1 MSNACWK
8 VSEVY
13 EGATFRRVCASF
25 ILCCFSFCRFLQS
38 QKKPFMLCCTLNA
51 FSLKYKMER
60 DIGTEDDI
68 FFTVKTVEWNEDTEP
83 FAKSNPIWIW
93 IWIWMMY
100 VETVATEYDWY
111 CHCIIGL
118 TLRYTSLW
126 IRKYHY
132 SLGICSIPPLI
143 MINGE
148 PVSTP

>member
-60 DIGTEDDI
+60 VIGTEDDI
-68 FFTVKTVEWNEDTEP
+68 FFTVKTVKWNEDTEP
-83 FAKSNPIWIW
+83 FAKIKSHLNLNLNLNLNDVCSCSYRIWLILSLHYW
-93 IWIWMMY
+93 TDSEI
-100 VETVATEYDWY
+100 
-111 CHCIIGL
+111 HIIVYPEVSL
-118 TLRYTSLW
+118 FTWDMLHSTSD
-126 IRKYHY
+126 HD
-132 SLGICSIPPLI
+132 
-143 MINGE
+143 
-148 PVSTP
+148 

>member
-60 DIGTEDDI
+60 VIGTEDDI

-83 FAKSNPIWIW
+83 FAKIKSHLNLNLNLNDVCRDCSYRIWLILSLHYWTDSEIHIIVNPEVSLFTWD
-93 IWIWMMY
+93 ML
-100 VETVATEYDWY
+100 
-111 CHCIIGL
+111 HS
-118 TLRYTSLW
+118 TSD
-126 IRKYHY
+126 HD
-132 SLGICSIPPLI
+132 
-143 MINGE
+143 
-148 PVSTP
+148 